1 MQYENVKLFASSC
14 IGIVS
19 ISEMKVHD
27 SMTQEDPSSYPFDVS
42 LIIVSFN
49 TRDALRESLQS
60 VERERDDLRLEIFVV
75 DNNSHDGSVE
85 MVEAEFPHVRILRS
99 QVNLGFGAAN
109 NLALELAKG
118 RFVVLL
124 NSDAFLCHDSL
135 RISVQYMKE
144 HSDVGLA
151 GGRLVGRGF
160 EWQPSARMFPSILS
174 DFLVLSGL
182 AHRFPKSRFF
192 GRFDRTWADPSQPA
206 EVDWVPGAFSIIRAD
221 ALRKVGFFDPDFFLY
236 SEEVDLC
243 RRIQDAGYRIMYWPE
258 IVVIHIGGESSR
270 QIGPM
275 EISSTGAQLIR
286 WRMRSTL
293 LYYRKHHG
301 VKAWAVKMLEL
312 AFYRFIALRNGFSR
326 NHERKQRASENR
338 NLGRLL
344 RQAWDDTNGGRV
356 SPPRPWKLE

>member
-1 MQYENVKLFASSC
+1 MSSEE
-14 IGIVS
+14 S
-19 ISEMKVHD
+19 L
-27 SMTQEDPSSYPFDVS
+27 SYPYDVS

-49 TRDALRESLQS
+49 TRDVLRESLQS
-60 VERERDDLRLEIFVV
+60 VERERDNLRLEIFVV
-75 DNNSHDGSVE
+75 DNNSQDGSAE

-99 QVNLGFGAAN
+99 PINLGFGAAN
-109 NLALELAKG
+109 NLALEVAQG
-118 RFVVLL
+118 RFIVLL

-144 HSDVGLA
+144 HGDVGLA
-151 GGRLVGRGF
+151 GGRLVGRDF
-160 EWQPSARMFPSILS
+160 SWQPSARMFPSILS
-174 DFLVLSGL
+174 DFLVISGL
-182 AHRFPKSRFF
+182 AYKFPKSRFF

-206 EVDWVPGAFSIIRAD
+206 EVDWVPGAFSI
-221 ALRKVGFFDPDFFLY
+221 LRSDVLHKVGNFDPDFFLY

-243 RRIQDAGYRIMYWPE
+243 RRIQDAGYRIMYWPD

-275 EISSTGAQLIR
+275 EISSTGAQLTR

-301 VKAWAVKMLEL
+301 AKAWAIKMLEL

-326 NHERKQRASENR
+326 DPERRARASRNR
-338 NLGRLL
+338 NLACLL
-344 RQAWDDTNGGRV
+344 HQAWDDTDGGRV
-356 SPPRPWKLE
+356 SPPRPWKLN